1 MVFRNGHRLARK
13 ESIVQPVRLFIGLTL
28 SAILLDLVLVQPNTP
43 KALTWDALTLAPL
56 ELPVLLLGALALGR
70 LPRWP
75 LAVAALALVAMILV
89 KLLDFTAYTA
99 FGRQFDPVVDAP
111 LIDAGV
117 RLLSGSVGTLGA
129 IASLLLVM
137 TAVLLAGWL
146 VFAGLR
152 LWARAGNRLSVPARA
167 VAGVAALLFA
177 ALAATEVH
185 TAQNGW
191 KGWNPPGSA
200 FTSRLAAEKIRISRQ
215 SMAALSEFA
224 VAADN
229 DPWRDHDGVLG
240 RLDGRDVVVV
250 FIESYGRAAF
260 DNPLYATRHRQTLA
274 QASEALEKAGLAVR
288 SGWLTSPVKG
298 GQSWLAH
305 GTLASGL
312 TIGDQR
318 RYGAMLASPRQT
330 LYELAAG
337 AGYLTRAVVPAIVL
351 AWPDG
356 PKMGF
361 EEIFAAKDL
370 GYAGQ
375 PFNWVT
381 MPDQYTL
388 TAYDRLADPGR
399 PVMAEIALI
408 SSHAPWTPVA
418 EMVPWED
425 VGDGHIF
432 DLMATAGPT
441 PREVWADRDG
451 IRDHYGRSLDY
462 SVRTVL
468 DWAGRKTTEPPLLV
482 ILGDHQA
489 ADFVSQE
496 GGHDVP
502 VHLVGPPEAIALF
515 DGWQWTKGLEP
526 EAELEAWPMSLFRDR
541 FLSATSPRG
550 TGP

>member
-1 MVFRNGHRLARK
+1 MTVH
-13 ESIVQPVRLFIGLTL
+13 VRLFIGLIL
-28 SAILLDLVLVQPNTP
+28 SALLLDLVLVQPNNP
-43 KALTWDALTLAPL
+43 KALAWAALALFPL
-56 ELPVLLLGALALGR
+56 ELPVLLLGALAIGR
-70 LPRWP
+70 LARWP
-75 LAVAALALVAMILV
+75 LVVAALGLTAMILV

-111 LIDAGV
+111 LIGAGV
-117 RLLSGSVGTLGA
+117 RLLSGSIGTVGA
-129 IASLLLVM
+129 IASLLLVL
-137 TAVLLAGWL
+137 TVVFLVGWL
-146 VFAGLR
+146 LFAGLR
-152 LWARAGNRLSVPARA
+152 LWARAGSRLSVPASA
-167 VAGVAALLFA
+167 AAGVVALVFA
-177 ALAATEVH
+177 VLSATEVH
-185 TAQNGW
+185 TAQTGW

-200 FTSRLAAEKIRISRQ
+200 FTARLAAEKIRISSQ
-215 SMAALSEFA
+215 SLTALSEFTI
-224 VAADN
+224 AADN
-229 DPWRDHDGVLG
+229 DPWRDRDGVLG
-240 RLDGRDVVVV
+240 RLDGRDVAVI
-250 FIESYGRAAF
+250 FIESYGRVAF

-274 QASEALEKAGLAVR
+274 EASKKLEQAGLEVR

-312 TIGDQR
+312 PIGDQR
-318 RYGAMLASPRQT
+318 RYGAMLSSRHLT
-330 LYELAAG
+330 LYQLAAR

-351 AWPDG
+351 AWPEG

-388 TAYDRLADPGR
+388 TAYDRLPDPGR
-399 PVMAEIALI
+399 PVMTEIALV

-418 EMVPWED
+418 AMVPWED
-425 VGDGHIF
+425 VGDGRIF
-432 DLMATAGPT
+432 DAMATAGPT
-441 PREVWADRDG
+441 PREVWADRDR

-468 DWAGRKTTEPPLLV
+468 DWAARNTSDQPLLI

-502 VHLVGPPEAIALF
+502 VHLIGPPEAIALF
-515 DGWQWTKGLEP
+515 DDWQWTKGLEP
-526 EAELEAWPMSLFRDR
+526 AAALNAWPMSDFRDR
-541 FLSATSPRG
+541 FLTATSTQGSAP
-550 TGP
+550 